1 MSSPVGSF
9 RIIPG
14 DEAVVPAIISWDDAL
29 DPAAGYGG
37 EMAVRDRID
46 RWGDWALTLALIAG
60 IEFELAHP
68 PAGLRAYGGRMT
80 LSAVA
85 LLFVLPLA
93 WRRRAP
99 LAVLA
104 TSIACFAVAMLVIT
118 SSHPGAP
125 LSALI
130 ALGVAFYT
138 VGAHTSGR
146 RSVAGLGI
154 GLAAIVAIDT
164 AGGGT
169 FQPAGGARPAVWVSL
184 AAAWQVGRELR
195 RRRSELHELR
205 ARTVELEHD
214 REEKLRIAAAE
225 ERARIARE
233 LHDVVAHSVSLMV
246 VQVQAAQRVLVGDE
260 PAARELLDSIE
271 TTGRQ
276 ALTELRRLLGL
287 LREFDG
293 QRSLAPQPSL
303 RYLDDLLAQVRDAGL
318 PVELVVEGAPA
329 TLPQGVDLSAYRI
342 VQEGLTN
349 ALKHSGAAHARVL
362 VRYTPAELELEV
374 SDDGRGRRNGTPEG
388 AAHGLVGMRER
399 VSLYGGDLETG
410 SGRDG
415 GYVVHARLPLGSTT

>member
-1 MSSPVGSF
+1 MSSPSGSF

-14 DEAVVPAIISWDDAL
+14 GEAGGPAIISRDDAR
-29 DPAAGYGG
+29 DPAAEYGG
-37 EMAVRDRID
+37 QMAVRDRID

-60 IEFELAHP
+60 IELEVAYP
-68 PAGLRAYGGRMT
+68 PAGLKAYGGRIT
-80 LSAVA
+80 LSVVA

-104 TSIACFAVAMLVIT
+104 TLIAWFAAATLVVT
-118 SSHPGAP
+118 TSHPGAP

-146 RSVAGLGI
+146 RSVVGLGV
-154 GLAAIVAIDT
+154 GLAAIATIDI
-164 AGGGT
+164 ASGGA
-169 FQPAGGARPAVWVSL
+169 FQPVGGARPGTWVLL
-184 AAAWQVGRELR
+184 AAAWQAGRELR
-195 RRRSELHELR
+195 RRRIEMRELR
-205 ARTVELEHD
+205 AHAVELERD

-246 VQVQAAQRVLVGDE
+246 VQVQAAQRVLVGDQ

-276 ALTELRRLLGL
+276 ALIELRRLLGL

-374 SDDGRGRRNGTPEG
+374 SDDGRGRSNGTANG
-388 AAHGLVGMRER
+388 SGQGLVGMRER
-399 VSLYGGDLETG
+399 VSLYGGELDTG
-410 SGRDG
+410 SSRDG
-415 GYVVHARLPLGSTT
+415 GYVVHARLPLGST